1 MNPFNKIMVIVA
13 IFVAYPICGI
23 ALASGH
29 WIEAG
34 ILYFSQMPLLV
45 KVIEK
50 L

>member
-1 MNPFNKIMVIVA
+1 MNPFNKIMVIAA
-13 IFVAYPICGI
+13 IFIVYPMCGI
-23 ALASGH
+23 MMATGH